1 VSKLSGSN
9 SLLGIND
16 FVLKKKIL
24 SVREHYDL
32 EDRTG
37 TKLGEADGNLLQ
49 LPAKFVLI
57 DTSGSEVMH
66 LQGKVLSLRN
76 QFTFYDNTG
85 KELGTIKKKLAKL
98 IGEEFWVEKDGVEFM
113 RIYGNFTE
121 HDYQMQVNGVQVAS
135 VHKKW
140 FSVRDQLGVS
150 ITGEADH
157 RVVIGAVIVIEH
169 VEVTERSRASGGGAQ
184 VSWH

>member
-1 VSKLSGSN
+1 MSSAN

-16 FVLKKKIL
+16 LVLKKKIL

-32 EDRTG
+32 ENVTG
-37 TKLGEADGNLLQ
+37 TKLGEADGNLFQ
-49 LPAKFVLI
+49 FPAKFAVI
-57 DTSGSEVMH
+57 DTNGSELMH
-66 LQGKVLSLRN
+66 LAGKVFSLRN
-76 QFTFYDNTG
+76 QFTFYDNAGT
-85 KELGTIKKKLAKL
+85 ELATIKKKIVKL
-98 IGEEFWVEKDGVEFM
+98 IGEEYWVEKDGVEFM

-140 FSVRDQLGVS
+140 VSVRDQLGVS

-169 VEVTERSRASGGGAQ
+169 VEVTERQ
-184 VSWH
+184 HHK

>member
-1 VSKLSGSN
+1 MTSAN
-9 SLLGIND
+9 SLFGIND
-16 FVLKKKIL
+16 LVLKKKIL
-24 SVREHYDL
+24 SLREHYDL
-32 EDRTG
+32 EDVTG

-49 LPAKFVLI
+49 FPAKFVVI
-57 DTSGSEVMH
+57 DTNGSELMH
-66 LQGKVLSLRN
+66 VKGKVLSLRN
-76 QFTFYDNTG
+76 QFTFYDNAGT
-85 KELGTIKKKLAKL
+85 ELGTIKKKIVKL
-98 IGEEFWVEKDGVEFM
+98 IGEEYWVEKNGVEFM

-140 FSVRDQLGVS
+140 VSVRDQLGVS

-169 VEVTERSRASGGGAQ
+169 VEVTERQR
-184 VSWH
+184 HHH